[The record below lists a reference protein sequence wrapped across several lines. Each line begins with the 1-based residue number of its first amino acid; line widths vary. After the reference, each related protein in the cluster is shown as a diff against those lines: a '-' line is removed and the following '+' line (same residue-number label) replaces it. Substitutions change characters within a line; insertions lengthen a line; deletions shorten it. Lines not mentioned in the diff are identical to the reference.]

1 MLILSNIKSGFFT
14 PRLTTL
20 CLVPTRAHR
29 LSAATKCHGASR
41 ARAGREQSG
50 RGRLGW
56 LVLLLLGGFSG
67 APGALADSLSVTHAY
82 GGLSTDSG
90 GATYTS
96 TLTPNIQLLDN
107 DGAAVTDVG
116 IAIPLIADVMVAVA
130 GISGDTCVAS
140 SGAPDN
146 AAPDNAAKVQ
156 ALFDTVNTTKRI

>member
-1 MLILSNIKSGFFT
+1 M
-14 PRLTTL
+14 
-20 CLVPTRAHR
+20 
-29 LSAATKCHGASR
+29 
-41 ARAGREQSG
+41 
-50 RGRLGW
+50 
-56 LVLLLLGGFSG
+56 
-67 APGALADSLSVTHAY
+67 ADSLSVTHAY